1 MTAMLGSKESQA
13 LSGQRILVVEDDYLV
28 ASWLSGVLRQWGCEV
43 VGPAPTV
50 QEGLRL
56 AEKGEIEGAILD
68 INLRGEHSGPVA
80 EALEAKGL
88 PFFFLTGYGSP
99 ALLPERLRQRQKL
112 FKPVKASELRAAVQG
127 RFGPKD

>member
-1 MTAMLGSKESQA
+1 MMAMLPPHDDASM
-13 LSGQRILVVEDDYLV
+13 SGRRILIVEDDYLV
-28 ASWLSGVLRQWGCEV
+28 ASWLTGVLRQWGCEV

-56 AEKGEIEGAILD
+56 ARSADLEGAILD

-80 EALEAKGL
+80 EELESKGL

-99 ALLPERLRQRQKL
+99 ALLPERLRERQKL

-127 RFGPKD
+127 RFGPP